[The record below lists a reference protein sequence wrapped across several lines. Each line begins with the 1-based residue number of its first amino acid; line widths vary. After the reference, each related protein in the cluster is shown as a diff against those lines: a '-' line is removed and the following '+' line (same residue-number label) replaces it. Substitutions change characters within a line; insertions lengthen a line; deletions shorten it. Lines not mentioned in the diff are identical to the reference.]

1 MVLMSLTA
9 AGSAAGQG
17 ISLDERLRLLAQ
29 AYPSAVAE
37 IDGKEVVFKSG
48 ARLEVDDGQ
57 EKSHAEKLVG
67 ADIEDMLSQV
77 YPIGRCYDGAGP
89 ARNVDPGRIR
99 NETFFRQV
107 YGNSRRAVE
116 KNLVVLPWF
125 KSKLRVTRKHGVDA
139 ALSRVAKDL
148 AELPAKYRRFFETTS
163 GGHNWRTIA
172 GTKRLSVHS
181 FGAAVDLNIKFADY
195 WRWAGGKPGNV
206 PRYRNKI
213 PQAVVE
219 VFERHGFIWGGK
231 WYHFDTMHFEFRPE
245 LIAIARLSEAR
256 GCQH

>member
-1 MVLMSLTA
+1 MSSMA

-17 ISLDERLRLLAQ
+17 IRLEERLRLLAE
-29 AYPSAVAE
+29 AYPAAVAS

-48 ARLEVDDGQ
+48 ARLKVEDGR

-67 ADIEDMLSQV
+67 ADVEDMLSQV
-77 YPIGRCYDGAGP
+77 YPIGRCYDGARP

-99 NETFFRQV
+99 NQAFFSQV
-107 YGNSRRAVE
+107 YGSSRRAVE
-116 KNLVVLPWF
+116 KNLTVLPWF
-125 KSKLRVTRKHGVDA
+125 KSKIRVTRKHGVDA
-139 ALSRVAKDL
+139 ALSRVAEDL
-148 AELPAKYRRFFETTS
+148 AKLPTKYRRFFETS
-163 GGHNWRTIA
+163 GGAYNWRTIA

-181 FGAAVDLNIKFADY
+181 FGAAVDLNTKFADY

-206 PRYRNKI
+206 PRYQNKI

-219 VFERHGFIWGGK
+219 VFERQGFIWGGK
-231 WYHFDTMHFEFRPE
+231 WYHFDTMHFEYRPE

-256 GCQH
+256 GCQE